1 MDFTPPFF
9 TTCPLNPNHFPPTPY
24 FPVLET
30 EADLGLNQRM
40 HKIGIGLIGC
50 GTVGSGLIRNLP
62 QANALIG
69 ERLGVVLEMKSIAV
83 RSPAKTRDP
92 LPVKLVD
99 DWRKVVSDPAVQI
112 VVELVGGTA
121 DAYQIAAAALHA
133 KKPLVTANKA
143 LLAERGLELLP
154 LAQKTETPIYFEA
167 SVAGGIPVLKALR
180 EGLVANQLLGLH
192 GIINGTSNYILSQM
206 AENGSDFQ
214 TALQQAKELGYAEA
228 DDRLDVDG
236 IDAAHKAAIL
246 CLLAYG
252 FLPVFG
258 EIPVE
263 GIRHVSS
270 QDVSFARQ
278 LGYVIKLLAMV
289 RPVGTD
295 RVEVRVAPT
304 LLPCRHPM
312 ASVHGVFNAV
322 GLIGNLSGPVQF
334 TGRGAGPDATSSALL
349 ADLAEAA
356 KNLRDKAPGPAIPKS
371 GGKMKLIGQGE
382 SVGRFYVRL
391 EVEDRPG
398 VLAQV
403 AGIFGAE
410 KIGISSVLQPEGHGA
425 GSVPLVFLLEQASEC
440 ALQKAIA
447 AISKLPNSRK
457 PAHILRVEDLG

>member
-1 MDFTPPFF
+1 MK
-9 TTCPLNPNHFPPTPY
+9 
-24 FPVLET
+24 
-30 EADLGLNQRM
+30 
-40 HKIGIGLIGC
+40 KIGIGLIGC

-62 QANALIG
+62 KADALIG
-69 ERLGVVLEMKSIAV
+69 ERLGVQLEIKSIAV
-83 RSPAKTRDP
+83 RNPAKSRDP
-92 LPVKLVD
+92 LPTKPIQ
-99 DWRKVVSDPAVQI
+99 DWKELIADPAVQI
-112 VVELVGGTA
+112 VVELVGGLDEA
-121 DAYQIAAAALHA
+121 FQIAQATLHA

-143 LLAERGLELLP
+143 LLAERGQELIP
-154 LAQKTETPIYFEA
+154 LAQKSGAPIYFEA

-192 GIINGTSNYILSQM
+192 GIINGTSNYILSRM
-206 AENGSDFQ
+206 AEAGSDFA
-214 TALQQAKELGYAEA
+214 TALQQAKDLGYAEA

-246 CLLAYG
+246 CFLAYG
-252 FLPVFG
+252 FLPKFS

-263 GIRHVSS
+263 GIRQISS
-270 QDVSFARQ
+270 QDVSFAHQ
-278 LGYVIKLLAMV
+278 LGYAIKLLAMI

-295 RVEVRVAPT
+295 QIEVRVAPT
-304 LLPCRHPM
+304 LLPSRHPM

-356 KNLRDKAPGPAIPKS
+356 KNLRDQSPGPALPKPS
-371 GGKMKLIGQGE
+371 VKMKLIDRNA
-382 SVGRFYVRL
+382 SVGRFYVRI

-403 AGIFGAE
+403 AGIFGTE

-425 GSVPLVFLLEQASEC
+425 GSVPLVFLLEPASVASLRRAVEH
-440 ALQKAIA
+440 
-447 AISKLPNSRK
+447 ISKLPNTRA
-457 PAHILRVEDLG
+457 PATILRVEDLT

>member
-1 MDFTPPFF
+1 
-9 TTCPLNPNHFPPTPY
+9 
-24 FPVLET
+24 VLET
-30 EADLGLNQRM
+30 EGDLGLNEGM
-40 HKIGIGLIGC
+40 DKIGIGLIGC

-62 QANALIG
+62 KANPLIA
-69 ERLGVVLEMKSIAV
+69 ERLGVTLEIQSIAV
-83 RSPAKTRDP
+83 RNPAKTRDP

-99 DWRKVVSDPAVQI
+99 DWKKVISDPAVQI
-112 VVELVGGTA
+112 VVELVGGTD
-121 DAYQIAAAALHA
+121 DAFHIAEAALKA

-143 LLAERGLELLP
+143 LLAERGLELVP
-154 LAQKTETPIYFEA
+154 LAKKSGTPVYFEA

-180 EGLVANQLLGLH
+180 EGLVANELLGLH
-192 GIINGTSNYILSQM
+192 GIINGTSNYILSRM
-206 AENGSDFQ
+206 TEAGSDFQ
-214 TALQQAKELGYAEA
+214 SALQQAKDLGYAEA

-236 IDAAHKAAIL
+236 IDAAHKASIL

-252 FLPVFG
+252 FLPAFRD
-258 EIPVE
+258 IPVE
-263 GIRHVSS
+263 GIRNVSA

-289 RPVGTD
+289 RPMGAD
-295 RVEVRVAPT
+295 HVEVRVAPT
-304 LLPCRHPM
+304 LLPSRHPM

-356 KNLRDKAPGPAIPKS
+356 KNLRDKSPGPTLPKA
-371 GGKMKLIGQGE
+371 GGRMKLIARGE
-382 SVGRFYVRL
+382 SIGRFYVRL

-403 AGIFGAE
+403 AGIFATE

-425 GSVPLVFLLEQASEC
+425 GSVPLVFLLEQASEK

-447 AISKLPNSRK
+447 LIAKLPNSRT
-457 PAHILRVEDLG
+457 PAHILRVEDLS

>member
-1 MDFTPPFF
+1 
-9 TTCPLNPNHFPPTPY
+9 
-24 FPVLET
+24 VLET
-30 EADLGLNQRM
+30 EGDLGLNQRM
-40 HKIGIGLIGC
+40 DKIGIGLVGC

-62 QANALIG
+62 MANALIG
-69 ERLGVVLEMKSIAV
+69 ERLGVSLEVKSIAV
-83 RSPAKTRDP
+83 RHPAKTRDP

-99 DWRKVVSDPAVQI
+99 DWRKVIGDSAVQI
-112 VVELVGGTA
+112 VVELVGGTE
-121 DAYQIAAAALHA
+121 DAFQIAEAALKA

-143 LLAERGLELLP
+143 LLAERGRELLP
-154 LAQKTETPIYFEA
+154 LAQKSGAPIYFEA

-214 TALQQAKELGYAEA
+214 SALQQAKDLGYAEA

-252 FLPVFG
+252 FLPAFG

-263 GIRHVSS
+263 GIRHVSA

-289 RPVGTD
+289 RPVGAD

-304 LLPCRHPM
+304 LLPSRHPM
-312 ASVHGVFNAV
+312 ASVHGVFNAI
-322 GLIGNLSGPVQF
+322 GLIGNLSGPVQL

-356 KNLRDKAPGPAIPKS
+356 KHLRDKSPGPALPKS
-371 GGKMKLIGQGE
+371 DSKIKLLGKGE
-382 SVGRFYVRL
+382 SVGRFYLRL

-425 GSVPLVFLLEQASEC
+425 GSVPLVFLLEQASES

-447 AISKLPNSRK
+447 SISKLPNSRK
-457 PAHILRVEDLG
+457 PAHILRVEDLV